1 MDSFQQTLDYDTDEQ
16 DQVDSEKNVQERRMK
31 NLMQLAEEYCV
42 EKGMK
47 REKLEEDNAMKGDRR
62 NFDKIEK
69 LIEQYYMLMETLEFR
84 MERHEQLTKLVQ
96 KSIKLTLID
105 PDNQKMNMKK

>member
-1 MDSFQQTLDYDTDEQ
+1 MSVDSFQQTLDYDTDEK
-16 DQVDSEKNVQERRMK
+16 DQLDSEKNVEKRRMK
-31 NLMQLAEEYCV
+31 NLMQLAEEYCA

-47 REKLEEDNAMKGDRR
+47 REKLEEDNAIKGDRR
-62 NFDKIEK
+62 NFDK
-69 LIEQYYMLMETLEFR
+69 LIKQYYMLMETLEFR